1 MGWEE
6 HVVGKRRK
14 VDTGFMWKP
23 EGKRKTGR
31 PRRRWEGN

>member
-6 HVVGKRRK
+6 NVVSKRRK
-14 VDTGFMWKP
+14 MDRGFMRKA

-31 PRRRWEGN
+31 PRRRWEGK